1 MVERNKTTKEMLQTK
16 LAGRMRTPLYN
27 RDILEKLRQE
37 FEKWKNSV
45 VRKEAQ
51 WNWYDTPHT
60 MLRSEI
66 PREMLYTPLSNSDF
80 DYMEDLGHSGQ
91 EPFTRGIHA
100 NMYRGKEFTM
110 RQLTGLGGPE
120 DTNQRSKFML
130 AHGGTGVN
138 GLFGLP
144 SI

>member
-1 MVERNKTTKEMLQTK
+1 MVERNKTTKEMLQTR

-27 RDILEKLRQE
+27 HDILEKLRQV
-37 FEKWKNSV
+37 FNQWRAKT
-45 VRKEAQ
+45 VREEDRR
-51 WNWYDTPHT
+51 NWYATPHT
-60 MLRSEI
+60 ILGSEI

-110 RQLTGLGGPE
+110 RQLPG
-120 DTNQRSKFML
+120 F
-130 AHGGTGVN
+130 GGTE
-138 GLFGLP
+138 
-144 SI
+144 